1 MRGRRGVMSSEPDA
15 ELGRRNGEVE
25 GSWEPSG
32 LRARVRSSLRVPG
45 GLVLLARR
53 DPHHIPERL
62 TIYAVDRQAD
72 AARAWARRAR
82 DAAPNIS
89 PSALADGQRRRT
101 ISTARVDGAVAGT
114 PFFIA
119 LVPAYIA
126 FLRQEV
132 RFHLRVAALHGRDPA
147 DPRVAADFLVL
158 RGVHED
164 SEEALAELEVVRA
177 TPLPPPHARTP
188 LKSWYRAVVSILILA
203 GFLSPPED
211 ADPRQATRG
220 EKVMRPVRSVVAGLI
235 WALTWILPVTFM
247 IMMSWACE
255 SDARRF
261 GQRVTTRYA
270 EEGTDIAMAITTAD
284 RKAGGNRAL
293 TVARGVLVVL
303 SAVIPLALIVSAVA
317 GGTGPLG
324 VTVPETIGAL
334 AALAL
339 VLGVSTAAVRG

>member
-1 MRGRRGVMSSEPDA
+1 
-15 ELGRRNGEVE
+15 
-25 GSWEPSG
+25 
-32 LRARVRSSLRVPG
+32 
-45 GLVLLARR
+45 
-53 DPHHIPERL
+53 
-62 TIYAVDRQAD
+62 
-72 AARAWARRAR
+72 
-82 DAAPNIS
+82 
-89 PSALADGQRRRT
+89 
-101 ISTARVDGAVAGT
+101 
-114 PFFIA
+114 
-119 LVPAYIA
+119 
-126 FLRQEV
+126 
-132 RFHLRVAALHGRDPA
+132 
-147 DPRVAADFLVL
+147 
-158 RGVHED
+158 
-164 SEEALAELEVVRA
+164 
-177 TPLPPPHARTP
+177 
-188 LKSWYRAVVSILILA
+188 
-203 GFLSPPED
+203 
-211 ADPRQATRG
+211 
-220 EKVMRPVRSVVAGLI
+220 MRPVRSVVAGLI